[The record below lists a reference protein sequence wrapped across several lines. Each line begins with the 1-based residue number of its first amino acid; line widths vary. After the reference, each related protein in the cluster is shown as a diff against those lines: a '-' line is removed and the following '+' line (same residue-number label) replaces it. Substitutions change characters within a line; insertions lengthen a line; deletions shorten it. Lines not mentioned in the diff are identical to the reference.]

1 MVHHVALALQHG
13 LHGTGQFLLVLYQQ
27 DPQRHQVEAETG
39 GC

>member
-1 MVHHVALALQHG
+1 MVHHVTLVLQHG
-13 LHGTGQFLLVLYQQ
+13 LHGAGQLLLVFHQQ